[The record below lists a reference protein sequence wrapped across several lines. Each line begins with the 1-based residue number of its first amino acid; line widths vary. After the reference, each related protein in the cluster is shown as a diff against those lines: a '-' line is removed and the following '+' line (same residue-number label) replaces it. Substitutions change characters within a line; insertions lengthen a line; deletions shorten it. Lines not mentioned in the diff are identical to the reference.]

1 MRAGR
6 RLLGGEDL
14 VVGVLRG
21 AVPQGLACPLA
32 LELGGTPRGCLSTL
46 LPPPP
51 GCLCGAVEAPSQDR
65 VPGVGGG
72 PTGPR
77 LLGVVAVG
85 RAVGRSL

>member
-1 MRAGR
+1 M
-6 RLLGGEDL
+6 LGGGSWGGRTL
-14 VVGVLRG
+14 WWGS
-21 AVPQGLACPLA
+21 
-32 LELGGTPRGCLSTL
+32 LGGQCPKGWRVPL
-46 LPPPP
+46 LWSWEGHQGGASPPSSPPPP